1 MHHWFYAALQRDSP
15 CIRIHIS
22 TIKVHTFLRAS
33 SYNFLPPTLHA
44 HAETALFVFLS
55 PPLSNFF
62 LLHTWCRQRHF
73 DDILQ
78 LLANQCVHVDFL
90 MQTRSCARRCGKLE
104 IIIDLPIGFPINN
117 IISLIWSLRVSV
129 QDWVAEACAP
139 MPDASKS
146 LVGAST
152 QCTQIYP
159 NVHEDC
165 TWPRSKYLSAF
176 AHWR

>member
-1 MHHWFYAALQRDSP
+1 MHHWCYAALQRDSP

-22 TIKVHTFLRAS
+22 EIKVHTFIRAS

-44 HAETALFVFLS
+44 HAETALFVFFIS
-55 PPLSNFF
+55 PSFQLFSCFI
-62 LLHTWCRQRHF
+62 LDADRGTWMIFCNCWPTSAYMLIF
-73 DDILQ
+73 E
-78 LLANQCVHVDFL
+78 C
-90 MQTRSCARRCGKLE
+90 KLDRVRVYVV
-104 IIIDLPIGFPINN
+104 IC
-117 IISLIWSLRVSV
+117 SLRVSI

-152 QCTQIYP
+152 QCTPIYP

>member
-1 MHHWFYAALQRDSP
+1 MLHFKEILHVYVYTYLKSKYTRLFELHP
-15 CIRIHIS
+15 TIS
-22 TIKVHTFLRAS
+22 S
-33 SYNFLPPTLHA
+33 LHA
-44 HAETALFVFLS
+44 HAETALFVFFIS
-55 PPLSNFF
+55 PSFQLFSCFI
-62 LLHTWCRQRHF
+62 LDADRGTWMIFCNCWPTSAYMLIF
-73 DDILQ
+73 E
-78 LLANQCVHVDFL
+78 C
-90 MQTRSCARRCGKLE
+90 KLDRVRVYVV
-104 IIIDLPIGFPINN
+104 IC
-117 IISLIWSLRVSV
+117 SLRVSI